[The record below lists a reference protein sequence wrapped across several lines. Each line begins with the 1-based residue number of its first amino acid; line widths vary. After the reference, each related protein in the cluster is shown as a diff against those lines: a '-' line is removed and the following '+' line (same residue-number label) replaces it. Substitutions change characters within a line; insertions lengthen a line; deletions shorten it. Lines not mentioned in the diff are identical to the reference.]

1 MRYYQQW
8 KPLHPAGTSRLYS
21 NPSIMLLG
29 VIAAA
34 RMDANFTTLMQRDL
48 FAPLGL
54 HHTFLD
60 VPARLQ
66 SHYAQGYTD
75 DDTPHRMSPGPLAPE
90 AYGIR
95 TTASDLLRFLD
106 ANMNELPLREPLRR
120 SIIDTHTGYFRIG
133 AMTQDL
139 IWEQY
144 RYPVAW
150 SALLQGNSDQLIFEE
165 NPAAKI
171 DPFAPPTNNAMLDK
185 TGSTSGFSA
194 YVAFIPSEKIG
205 IVLLAN
211 KAYPIDARIAAA
223 YHILTR
229 LDARTPKPR
238 RTNSTARV

>member
-1 MRYYQQW
+1 
-8 KPLHPAGTSRLYS
+8 LHPAGTSRLYS

-150 SALLQGNSDQLIFEE
+150 SALLQGNSDQLI
-165 NPAAKI
+165 
-171 DPFAPPTNNAMLDK
+171 
-185 TGSTSGFSA
+185 
-194 YVAFIPSEKIG
+194 IPSEKIG